1 MTRHSLVDFAYCLDL
16 LALMNVTL
24 RQLRYFVE
32 IANSRSFS
40 KAAGHLAIA
49 QPALSQNIASLEADL
64 GNTLFKR
71 HARGVTLS
79 EAGQVLLEE
88 AVQLLA
94 RADSLKERLEGRDVR
109 PWGAV
114 RLSIAGALAPV
125 LAGPLLRQ
133 VTQDFP
139 AIELSIQDGMSFEVR
154 AHVESGSAHMA
165 VMPSPAELQGVE
177 TMPLIEERFMLFSA
191 STAFPELPAE
201 MSFAQVATLQ
211 LAAPD
216 RARDL
221 RKIIERAAGAKGLRL
236 DVRYELN
243 SPELLVSV
251 VREGLA
257 HAVMPPSACRD
268 AVASQA
274 IVGRRIVAP
283 TLTRW
288 QAIVWPSDRPLGL
301 AAIAVRD
308 TLVQVV
314 HGLVKAGQ
322 LQGRLAPQSHK
333 KK

>member
-1 MTRHSLVDFAYCLDL
+1 
-16 LALMNVTL
+16 MNVTL

-40 KAAGHLAIA
+40 KAAVHLAIA

-64 GNTLFKR
+64 GTTLFRR

-79 EAGQVLLEE
+79 EAGQFLLEE

-94 RADSLKERLEGRDVR
+94 RTDSLKERLEGQGVR
-109 PWGAV
+109 PSGAV

-133 VTQDFP
+133 VARDLP
-139 AIELSIQDGMSFEVR
+139 AIELAIQDGMSSEVR

-165 VMPSPAELQGVE
+165 VMPSPAELQGME
-177 TMPLIEERFMLFSA
+177 TMPLFEERLMLFSA
-191 STAFPELPAE
+191 FALASELPADVP
-201 MSFAQVATLQ
+201 FARWSSLP

-221 RKIIERAAGAKGLRL
+221 RKIIERAASAKGQSL

-243 SPELLVSV
+243 SPDLLISV

-268 AVASQA
+268 AVESRA
-274 IVGRRIVAP
+274 IVGHRIVAP
-283 TLTRW
+283 VLTRW
-288 QAIVWPSDRPLGL
+288 QAVVWPGDRPLGL

-308 TLVQVV
+308 TLARVV
-314 HGLVKAGQ
+314 RGLIDEGC
-322 LQGRLAPQSHK
+322 LQGRLAPATHRK
-333 KK
+333 K